1 MRCTGGLTNNHPME
15 EPVETTTGL
24 DYKQDPMEMVVH
36 SIDNLYMVRDTFFP
50 LDPSIKR
57 ARLENLLRDVL
68 LVLNEM
74 SSDCRKH
81 PQRRAQWEYLRGK
94 ALDVGPD
101 YCKEAEEH
109 LSKSVKLDPSM
120 VDAWCCLG
128 NCFWK
133 KGDLAQ
139 AKNCF
144 NIALSKGLN
153 KKALQQLSMLERRI
167 GKGSTDE
174 AEIVEESILHA
185 KQAVSLDIKDGQS
198 WYTLGNA
205 YLTSFFVSGAW
216 DRNKLHQSL
225 KSYQNAEKD
234 GMASANP
241 DLHFNSATVHQYL
254 EDYER
259 ALRGFEAASVRD
271 PGLHA
276 DHEVN
281 KLVNLL
287 SKLEDLIVNKG
298 RLKPKRL
305 SSILSS
311 LPTNTSVGA
320 HRQVTL
326 GAVREGFNKGMAL
339 QVKMLQAVSHDNSVP
354 LFYLV
359 ADSEA
364 NCFALSVYAL
374 RDGAIK
380 EGTTITLLEP
390 FFHEVNVTWQDK
402 VYQYKAVRVDLPQQ
416 LLLNGRPPLVQDA
429 VCSTLQAENI
439 PP

>member
-1 MRCTGGLTNNHPME
+1 MRYTGGLHTNNHPME

-311 LPTNTSVGA
+311 LPTNNSVGA

-364 NCFALSVYAL
+364 NCFASLCMHFVMERSKKAP
-374 RDGAIK
+374 
-380 EGTTITLLEP
+380 LLP
-390 FFHEVNVTWQDK
+390 CWNLFFMK
-402 VYQYKAVRVDLPQQ
+402 
-416 LLLNGRPPLVQDA
+416 
-429 VCSTLQAENI
+429 STSHGKTRCTNTRQFE
-439 PP
+439 